1 MCWGVMRRT
10 PLAASVTRELL
21 RRDEDHS
28 TELRYLKRVA
38 EGWGY
43 HAGPSAS
50 LWTGILER
58 DWGLGLRLYDPKAL
72 HLVV

>member
-1 MCWGVMRRT
+1 MCWGVVRRT
-10 PLAASVTRELL
+10 PLSAAVTRDLP

-28 TELRYLKRVA
+28 IELRDLKRVA
-38 EGWGY
+38 EGWGTRQ
-43 HAGPSAS
+43 AS

-58 DWGLGLRLYDPKAL
+58 DWGLGLRLCDLRAL